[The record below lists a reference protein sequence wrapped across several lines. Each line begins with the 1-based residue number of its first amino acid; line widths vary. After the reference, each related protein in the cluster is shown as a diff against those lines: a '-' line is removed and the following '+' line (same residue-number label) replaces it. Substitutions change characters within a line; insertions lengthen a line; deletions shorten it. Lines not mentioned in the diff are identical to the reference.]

1 MENIIDINEVTKP
14 VEMSESN
21 QEKLNKI
28 LEALLTQLS
37 NSLNTSLETKELLEI
52 AKAMSDLQKAFFVKP
67 SNVEI
72 NNNISE
78 AGFNFFKN
86 LKNEI

>member
-1 MENIIDINEVTKP
+1 MLIDIDEKP
-14 VEMSESN
+14 IEISESN

-28 LEALLTQLS
+28 LEALLKQLEG
-37 NSLNTSLETKELLEI
+37 SLKTSLETKELLEI

-67 SNVEI
+67 SGIEI

-78 AGFNFFKN
+78 EGFNFFKA